1 MTAAPDSQPVIVGMA
16 CRFPGGADDLDSYWS
31 ILESG
36 VDATSEI
43 PAERW
48 NVDELYA
55 AEPAEGMMSTRRGGF
70 VHDMCGFDAAF
81 FGISEAEA
89 RGMDPQ
95 HRMLLETTWTAL
107 EDAGI
112 APLSLR
118 GSRTG
123 VFVGPAQ
130 NEYLAPNFRRAGYGG
145 VNGLLCMAAGRIA
158 HFLDLAGPVIAL
170 DTACSSSLVALHMAC
185 QSLAAGECDIAVVAA
200 SQAIVNP
207 IQHLLLSEINVL
219 SPEGRCKTFA
229 QDADGFAR
237 SEGSGALIVMPRGVA
252 REWGMSE
259 RAVVRATAI
268 NHDGHTPA
276 LIAPSAAAQYEVL
289 ELALRKSG
297 VRPEDVTFVETHGT
311 GTPAGDPKEV
321 EGIMAAFGAAGR
333 NRLTL
338 GAVKTNLGHLE
349 QAAGMAGIIK
359 TILNLQRCEI
369 APNLHDGSMN
379 PALDLTDAPARVP
392 VQRVP
397 WQPSPGGRRLAGV
410 SGFGFSGT
418 NAHVLLEQ
426 GQGLESRNGTERTH
440 QLLCLSARTESAL
453 GAMAG
458 NLDRF
463 LRASPSTELA
473 DVAYTLAVGR
483 SPFERR
489 AAIVSS
495 SAKNTREALTAA
507 AAGRDHNNLIVG
519 RAVKAPRVAFVYSG
533 QGSQTPGMGRDL
545 FDSEPAFRDALSRCA
560 ELLDGRFDK
569 PLFDVMFGSGGTIHD
584 TRYAQPCLFAFQYA
598 MTELLASWGIVPDA
612 VIGHSIGEYAA
623 AWTAGVLSLEDALW
637 LVERRSSCMAAAQ
650 SGGAM
655 VAFSASAEQ
664 MAELLAPFA
673 DVVGLGAINSPRS
686 TVLSGDS
693 TAIDQIVEAADALD
707 IRSSRLTVSH
717 AFHSPHMDPVLDEF
731 EASARQIR
739 YRPPRLPL
747 MCNLSGLPA
756 EPDTLDSRYF
766 RDHIRQ
772 PVQFGPGVASL
783 AADGCNVFV
792 EIGPH
797 PVLSPLVSQLVP
809 DGHVV
814 GTQVRGRD
822 GVESAGRA
830 VASLYCA
837 GVQPDWPAFYAGREQ
852 RRIPLPTMP
861 FERKSFWLSDA
872 GPMWSQTS
880 QENHLRPLAQKRSP
894 APPDPDLY
902 TTTVDFEHY
911 PYLADHRVAGT
922 PVFPGAGFVEM
933 MLEALQCEW
942 PDDSIELRGVI
953 FERAAVLPDD
963 GRRTFCTRFEL
974 DDDGT
979 IRVEVF
985 GRHPDS
991 PSTGDSWERHA
1002 TATAVLGAAGDAT
1015 PASTDTDTLRESF
1028 TEGIDVEKHYADMAA
1043 DGLDY
1048 GEAFR
1053 GLRTLKR
1060 SAACPAEAVADV
1072 VLPGQLAGETYL
1084 IHPALLDACLHAI
1097 GAAQRGLEVA
1107 AGAFLP
1113 VGVDRIE
1120 LGRRVQAPRQG
1131 ADRKPLSDVLCHV
1144 RVRATNSPD
1153 ALSADIDVHHGG
1165 TVAMRL
1171 HGLTLQRADND
1182 ALRKIARSSVTDAF
1196 LVPLW
1201 EKVADI
1207 PAAHRDLFAGQ
1218 TWLVIGGHD
1227 VLTRSTV
1234 ASLKAR
1240 DVTPTL
1246 LTVADE
1252 DRDGTVDPGCPDSV
1266 ARAVGEVMSSAQ
1278 RFDRVVCLWPAGFDA
1293 GATAQSGGGHADDS
1307 VDVDATTALLRS
1319 TAGGVLHVT
1328 QALLSQQ
1335 GAQPPAVTVVTRG
1348 AHRVLETE
1356 QGAPAA
1362 AAVWGLGRVIGVE
1375 HPELHCSM
1383 VDLDSAV
1390 DIDTAQAD
1398 ALLAAIQLSDQE
1410 WQVALRGDDRYALRL
1425 SELGDRVSL
1434 ERPSAPAY
1442 ALTSRRPGVLD
1453 ELALEPCAA
1462 PAPAD
1467 DELQLA
1473 VEAAGVNFRDVMN
1486 ALGVYPG
1493 DPEPLG
1499 KECAARVTAVG
1510 AKVSG
1515 FAVGDPVIALTGGA
1529 FRSIVNAKAARVV
1542 ARPAELTAAHAATL
1556 PVAFLTAEH
1565 ALTNLAKLRPGEVIL
1580 IHAAAGGVGQ
1590 AAVQCAQ
1597 AVGATVIATAGSRRK
1612 RELLRARGVAHVLD
1626 SRTLDFEHQVL
1637 ELTEGRGVDVVLNS
1651 LAHEFVPATMRTM
1664 ATGGRFVEIG
1674 KVTVLS
1680 AAEVPEGI
1688 RYFHFDLNDLPDQEL
1703 RSMLDDV
1710 LVRIGRGH
1718 LHPLPTQQ
1726 FDATDAVQAF
1736 RHMAGGRHVGKL
1748 ALRFG
1753 PCGDPEF
1760 DAGSG
1765 TCLITG
1771 GLGALGQLTAQTL
1784 LDAGASNVVLTGR
1797 NVTSTEVADAVHK
1810 LDPTGR
1816 RIVVLP
1822 CDVAD
1827 RGQVDDVVHTIRS
1840 QYPPLRGII
1849 HAAGVLDD
1857 RLLTQQT
1864 WESMQQV
1871 LAAKVAGALNLH
1883 AATRNTGLDYFVM
1896 FSSVTALLG
1905 TVGQANYATANAY
1918 MDALAHHRRSH
1929 GLPALSINW
1938 GGFGDIGMAAR
1949 DGGALLAAIK
1959 ASGIDPIAPPDGAE
1973 AFTTL
1978 LGSDH
1983 SQVAVL
1989 PANWGRYLPQ
1999 APEHLRVTLGRLGGA
2014 VQRRRSSEAGG
2025 IDLSSATVET
2035 VAALIEDEI
2044 RKMLYLEP
2052 EFVIDV
2058 HAPLERLGLDSLMAV
2073 ELRNVLGRRL
2083 GLTLSAT
2090 LLFDYPS
2097 LSSLAGHL
2105 AYDQLGLGV
2114 DRDADTE
2121 TEIETHTENETDTD
2135 VADDPAAQQDS
2146 EILDEDVVSDLLRQI
2161 EALPETSQRDLL
2173 ERILEG

>member
-1 MTAAPDSQPVIVGMA
+1 MA

-48 NVDELYA
+48 NVDELYS
-55 AEPAEGMMSTRRGGF
+55 AERAEGMMSTRRGGF
-70 VHDMCGFDAAF
+70 VRDMYGFDAAF

-107 EDAGI
+107 EDAGV

-130 NEYLAPNFRRAGYGG
+130 NEYLAPSFTGAGYGG
-145 VNGLLCMAAGRIA
+145 VNSLLCMAAGRIA
-158 HFLDLAGPVIAL
+158 HFLDLAGPVVAL

-185 QSLAAGECDIAVVAA
+185 QSLAAGECDMAVVAA

-207 IQHLLLSEINVL
+207 IQHLLLSEIDVL
-219 SPEGRCKTFA
+219 SPDGRCKTFA
-229 QDADGFAR
+229 EDADGFAR
-237 SEGSGALIVMPRGVA
+237 SEGNGALIVMPRGAA
-252 REWGMSE
+252 RERGMTE

-276 LIAPSAAAQYEVL
+276 LIAPSATAQHEVL

-297 VRPEDVTFVETHGT
+297 MRPEDITFVETHGT
-311 GTPAGDPKEV
+311 GTPVGDPKEV
-321 EGIMAAFGAAGR
+321 EAIMAAFGAAGR

-349 QAAGMAGIIK
+349 QAAGMAGLIK
-359 TILNLQRCEI
+359 TVLNLQRCEI
-369 APNLHDGSMN
+369 APNLHAGSMN
-379 PALDLTDAPARVP
+379 PALDLAGAPARVP

-397 WQPSPGGRRLAGV
+397 WQPSAGGRRLAGV

-426 GQGLESRNGTERTH
+426 GQGFGRRSETERTH
-440 QLLCLSARTESAL
+440 QLLCLSAKTDSVL
-453 GAMAG
+453 GAIAG

-463 LRASPSTELA
+463 LRASPSAELA
-473 DVAYTLAVGR
+473 DVAYTLGVGR

-489 AAIVSS
+489 AAIVCS
-495 SAKNTREALTAA
+495 SAKNAREGLSAA
-507 AAGRDHNNLIVG
+507 AAGRDHNNLVVG
-519 RAVKAPRVAFVYSG
+519 RAVKAPRVAFLYSG
-533 QGSQTPGMGRDL
+533 QGSQTPGMGRHL
-545 FDSEPAFRDALSRCA
+545 FDSEPVFRDALTRCA
-560 ELLDGRFDK
+560 ELLDGRFDQ
-569 PLFDVMFGSGGTIHD
+569 PLFEVMFGNGGTIHD

-598 MTELLASWGIVPDA
+598 MTALLASWGIVPDA

-623 AWTAGVLSLEDALW
+623 ACTADVLSLEDALW
-637 LVERRSSCMAAAQ
+637 LVERRSSCMASAQ
-650 SGGAM
+650 PGGAM
-655 VAFSASAEQ
+655 VAFSAPAEQ

-673 DVVGLGAINSPRS
+673 DVVGFGAINSPRS

-693 TAIDQIVEAADALD
+693 TAIDHIIEAAEALD
-707 IRSSRLTVSH
+707 IRTTRLTVSH
-717 AFHSPHMDPVLDEF
+717 AFHSPHMDSILDEF
-731 EASARQIR
+731 ENSARQIH
-739 YRPPRLPL
+739 YGPPRLPL
-747 MCNLSGLPA
+747 MCNLTGLPA

-766 RDHIRQ
+766 RDHVRQ

-822 GVESAGRA
+822 GAESALRA
-830 VASLYCA
+830 AASLYCV
-837 GVQPDWPAFYAGREQ
+837 GVQPDWSTFFAGREQ
-852 RRIPLPTMP
+852 QRIPLPTMP
-861 FERKSFWLSDA
+861 FERKPFWLTDR
-872 GPMWSQTS
+872 GPMWSRS
-880 QENHLRPLAQKRSP
+880 GPENHLRPLAQKRSP

-902 TTTVDFEHY
+902 TTTVDFEQFA
-911 PYLADHRVAGT
+911 YLADHRVAGT
-922 PVFPGAGFVEM
+922 PVFPGAAFVEM

-942 PDDSIELRGVI
+942 PDDRVELRGVI

-974 DDDGT
+974 DDSGA

-991 PSTGDSWERHA
+991 PSTDESWERHA
-1002 TATAVLGAAGDAT
+1002 TAMAVLGTAGDEA
-1015 PASTDTDTLRESF
+1015 PASVDTDVLRQSF
-1028 TEGIDVEKHYADMAA
+1028 GDAIDIEKHYADMAA

-1048 GEAFR
+1048 GESFR
-1053 GLRTLKR
+1053 GLRTLQGSVAR
-1060 SAACPAEAVADV
+1060 PAEAVADV
-1072 VLPGQLAGETYL
+1072 VLPGYVSARSYL

-1097 GAAQRGLEVA
+1097 GAAQRGLAVA
-1107 AGAFLP
+1107 PGAFLP

-1120 LGRRVQAPRQG
+1120 LGRGIQVPGQG
-1131 ADRKPLSDVLCHV
+1131 GDDRKPLCDVLCHV
-1144 RVRATNSPD
+1144 RVRPTSKAD
-1153 ALSADIDVHHGG
+1153 ALSADIDVHHAG
-1165 TVAMRL
+1165 VLAMRL
-1171 HGLTLQRADND
+1171 HGLALQRADSA
-1182 ALRKIARSSVTDAF
+1182 ALRKLTRSSITDAF
-1196 LVPLW
+1196 LIPVW
-1201 EKVADI
+1201 EKAAEI
-1207 PAAHRDLFAGQ
+1207 PAAHPDLFAGQ
-1218 TWLVIGGHD
+1218 SWLVIGGED
-1227 VLTRSTV
+1227 ELTRSTV
-1234 ASLKAR
+1234 AALKTR

-1246 LTVADE
+1246 LTVAD
-1252 DRDGTVDPGCPDSV
+1252 DGRDGAVEPGCPESA
-1266 ARAVGEVMSSAQ
+1266 ARAVGEVLSSVQ
-1278 RFDRVVCLWPAGFDA
+1278 RFDRVVCLWPAGLEA
-1293 GATAQSGGGHADDS
+1293 GPTARAGVSHADDS
-1307 VDVDATTALLRS
+1307 LDVDATTAILRS
-1319 TAGGVLHVT
+1319 AAGGVLHVAQT
-1328 QALLSQQ
+1328 LLSQQ
-1335 GAQPPAVTVVTRG
+1335 GAQPPDFTVVTRG
-1348 AHRVLETE
+1348 AHRVLDTE
-1356 QGAPAA
+1356 QGSPVQ

-1383 VDLDSAV
+1383 VDLDSGGDAGV
-1390 DIDTAQAD
+1390 EEAD
-1398 ALLAAIQLSDQE
+1398 ALLASLQSSDRE
-1410 WQVALRGDDRYALRL
+1410 WQAALRGKDRFVFRL
-1425 SELGDRVSL
+1425 SELSDRTSL
-1434 ERPSAPAY
+1434 DRPSAPAY
-1442 ALTSRRPGVLD
+1442 ALTSRMPGVLD

-1467 DELQLA
+1467 DELQLS

-1499 KECAARVTAVG
+1499 NECAARVTAVG
-1510 AKVSG
+1510 AGVSG

-1542 ARPAELTAAHAATL
+1542 ARPSNLTAAHAATL

-1565 ALTNLAKLRPGEVIL
+1565 ALTNLAKLRPGETIL

-1597 AVGATVIATAGSRRK
+1597 AYGAKIIATAGSRRK
-1612 RELLRARGVAHVLD
+1612 RALLHARGVAHVLD

-1651 LAHEFVPATMRTM
+1651 LANEFVPATLRTM
-1664 ATGGRFVEIG
+1664 ASGGRFVEIG

-1688 RYFHFDLNDLPDQEL
+1688 RYFHFDLNDLCDQEL
-1703 RSMLDDV
+1703 RTMLDDV
-1710 LVRIGRGH
+1710 LVRIGRGD

-1753 PCGDPEF
+1753 QCAGPEF
-1760 DAGSG
+1760 DAGPG
-1765 TCLITG
+1765 TYLVTG

-1797 NVTSTEVADAVHK
+1797 NVTAADVADSVHE

-1816 RIVVLP
+1816 RLVVLP

-1827 RGQVDDVVHTIRS
+1827 RDQVDDVVHTIRS

-1871 LAAKVAGALNLH
+1871 LAAKVAGAQNLH
-1883 AATRNTGLDYFVM
+1883 AATLNAGVDYFVM

-1929 GLPALSINW
+1929 GLPAVSINW

-1973 AFTTL
+1973 AFTAL
-1978 LGSDH
+1978 LGSGH

-1999 APEHLRVTLGRLGGA
+1999 APEHLRVTLSRLGGA
-2014 VQRRRSSEAGG
+2014 VQRRRSSDAGG

-2035 VAALIEDEI
+2035 VAALIENEI
-2044 RKMLYLEP
+2044 RKMLYLDP
-2052 EFVIDV
+2052 EFVIDA
-2058 HAPLERLGLDSLMAV
+2058 HASLEALGLDSLMAV
-2073 ELRNVLGRRL
+2073 ELRNTLGRRL

-2097 LSSLAGHL
+2097 LSSLADHL
-2105 AYDQLGLGV
+2105 AYDQLGLGT
-2114 DRDADTE
+2114 DTDA
-2121 TEIETHTENETDTD
+2121 DTD
-2135 VADDPAAQQDS
+2135 VADDVVVQPIS
-2146 EILDEDVVSDLLRQI
+2146 EVLDEDVVSDLVRQI
-2161 EALPETSQRDLL
+2161 ESLPETAQRDLL
-2173 ERILEG
+2173 ARILEG

>member
-1 MTAAPDSQPVIVGMA
+1 MA

-48 NVDELYA
+48 NVDELYSS
-55 AEPAEGMMSTRRGGF
+55 EPAEGMMSTRRGGF

-130 NEYLAPNFRRAGYGG
+130 NEYLAPNFTRAGYGG

-185 QSLAAGECDIAVVAA
+185 QSLAAGECDMAVVAA

-219 SPEGRCKTFA
+219 SPDGRCKTFA
-229 QDADGFAR
+229 EDADGFAR
-237 SEGSGALIVMPRGVA
+237 SEGSGALIVMPRGTA
-252 REWGMSE
+252 RELGMTE

-276 LIAPSAAAQYEVL
+276 LIAPSATAQYEVL
-289 ELALRKSG
+289 ELALGKSG
-297 VRPEDVTFVETHGT
+297 IQPEDITFVETHGT
-311 GTPAGDPKEV
+311 GTPVGDPKEV
-321 EGIMAAFGAAGR
+321 EGIMSAFGAAGR

-349 QAAGMAGIIK
+349 QAAGMAGLIK
-359 TILNLQRCEI
+359 TVLNLQRCEI
-369 APNLHDGSMN
+369 APNLHAGSMN
-379 PALDLTDAPARVP
+379 PALDLAGAPARVP

-397 WQPSPGGRRLAGV
+397 WQPSAGGRRLAGV

-426 GQGLESRNGTERTH
+426 GQGFGRRGETERTH
-440 QLLCLSARTESAL
+440 QLLCLSAKTDSAL
-453 GAMAG
+453 GAIAG

-463 LRASPSTELA
+463 LRASPSAELA

-489 AAIVSS
+489 TAIVCS
-495 SAKNTREALTAA
+495 SAKNAREGLAAA
-507 AAGRDHNNLIVG
+507 AAGRDHNNLVVG
-519 RAVKAPRVAFVYSG
+519 RALKAPRVAFLYSG
-533 QGSQTPGMGRDL
+533 QGSQTPGMGRHL
-545 FDSEPAFRDALSRCA
+545 FDSEPIFRDALTRCA
-560 ELLDGRFDK
+560 ELLDGRFDQ
-569 PLFDVMFGSGGTIHD
+569 PLFEVMFDNGGTIHD

-623 AWTAGVLSLEDALW
+623 ACTAGVLSLEDALW
-637 LVERRSSCMAAAQ
+637 LVERRSSCMASAQ
-650 SGGAM
+650 PGGAM
-655 VAFSASAEQ
+655 VAFSAPAEQ
-664 MAELLAPFA
+664 MAGLLAPFA
-673 DVVGLGAINSPRS
+673 DVVGFGAINGPRS

-693 TAIDQIVEAADALD
+693 TAIDHIIEAAEALD
-707 IRSSRLTVSH
+707 IRSTRLTVSH
-717 AFHSPHMDPVLDEF
+717 AFHSPHMDSILDEF
-731 EASARQIR
+731 EISARQISFT
-739 YRPPRLPL
+739 PPKLPL
-747 MCNLSGLPA
+747 MCNLTGLPA

-772 PVQFGPGVASL
+772 PVQFAPGVASL

-797 PVLSPLVSQLVP
+797 PVLSQLVSQLVP

-822 GVESAGRA
+822 GAESALRA

-837 GVQPDWPAFYAGREQ
+837 GVQPDWSTFYAGREQ
-852 RRIPLPTMP
+852 RRISLPTMP
-861 FERKSFWLSDA
+861 FERKFFWFSDTA
-872 GPMWSQTS
+872 PLWSQS
-880 QENHLRPLAQKRSP
+880 SPENHLRPLAQKRSP

-902 TTTVDFEHY
+902 TTTVDFDQF

-922 PVFPGAGFVEM
+922 PVFPGAAFVEM
-933 MLEALQCEW
+933 MLEAVQCEW
-942 PDDSIELRGVI
+942 PDDSVELRGVI

-974 DDDGT
+974 DDDGA

-991 PSTGDSWERHA
+991 PSTGQSWERHA
-1002 TATAVLGAAGDAT
+1002 TATAVLGPAGDGAPT
-1015 PASTDTDTLRESF
+1015 SVDSDAMRHSF
-1028 TEGIDVEKHYADMAA
+1028 ADVMDIEKHYLDLAA
-1043 DGLDY
+1043 EGLDY
-1048 GEAFR
+1048 GDSFR
-1053 GLRTLKR
+1053 GLRTLQGSVAR
-1060 SAACPAEAVADV
+1060 PAEAVADV
-1072 VLPGQLAGETYL
+1072 VLPGHVSAGPYL

-1107 AGAFLP
+1107 PGAFLP

-1120 LGRRVQAPRQG
+1120 LGRRLQALSRGDDRQSLCD
-1131 ADRKPLSDVLCHV
+1131 ALCHV
-1144 RVRATNSPD
+1144 RVRPTNSPD
-1153 ALSADIDVHHGG
+1153 ALSADIDVHHAGML
-1165 TVAMRL
+1165 AMRL
-1171 HGLTLQRADND
+1171 HGLTLQRADSD
-1182 ALRKIARSSVTDAF
+1182 ALRKLTRSSITGAF
-1196 LVPLW
+1196 LIPLW
-1201 EKVADI
+1201 EKAAEI
-1207 PAAHRDLFAGQ
+1207 SAAHRDQFAGQ
-1218 TWLVIGGHD
+1218 SWLVIGGAD
-1227 VLTRSTV
+1227 ELTRSTV
-1234 ASLKAR
+1234 AALKAR

-1246 LTVADE
+1246 LAVAD
-1252 DRDGTVDPGCPDSV
+1252 DGRDGTLDPGCPDSV
-1266 ARAVGEVMSSAQ
+1266 TSAVRGVLSRAQ
-1278 RFDRVVCLWPAGFDA
+1278 RFDRVVCLWPAGLEVGLSGQA
-1293 GATAQSGGGHADDS
+1293 GGNVAADCL
-1307 VDVDATTALLRS
+1307 DVDATTAFLRS

-1328 QALLSQQ
+1328 QTLLSQQ
-1335 GAQPPAVTVVTRG
+1335 GAQPPDLTVVTRG
-1348 AHRVLETE
+1348 AHRVLDTE
-1356 QGAPAA
+1356 QGVPAQ

-1383 VDLDSAV
+1383 VDLDSGG
-1390 DIDTAQAD
+1390 DIGAEEAD
-1398 ALLAAIQLSDQE
+1398 ALLAALQSSDQE
-1410 WQVALRGDDRYALRL
+1410 WQAALRGKDRYVFRL
-1425 SELGDRVSL
+1425 LELSDPTSL
-1434 ERPSAPAY
+1434 DQPSAPAY

-1453 ELALEPCAA
+1453 ELVLEPCAA

-1510 AKVSG
+1510 AQVSG
-1515 FAVGDPVIALTGGA
+1515 FTVGDPVIALTGGA

-1542 ARPAELTAAHAATL
+1542 ARPSDLTAAHAATL

-1565 ALTNLAKLRPGEVIL
+1565 ALNNLAKLRPGETIL

-1597 AVGATVIATAGSRRK
+1597 ACGAKIIATAGSRRK
-1612 RELLRARGVAHVLD
+1612 RALLHARGVAHVLD

-1651 LAHEFVPATMRTM
+1651 LAHEFVPATLRTM
-1664 ATGGRFVEIG
+1664 ASGGRFVEIG

-1688 RYFHFDLNDLPDQEL
+1688 RYFHFDLNDLPDQQL
-1703 RSMLDDV
+1703 RTMLDDV
-1710 LVRIGRGH
+1710 LVRIVSGK

-1726 FDATDAVQAF
+1726 FDASDAVQAF
-1736 RHMAGGRHVGKL
+1736 RQMAGGRHVGKL

-1753 PCGDPEF
+1753 PCADPEF
-1760 DAGSG
+1760 DAGPG
-1765 TCLITG
+1765 TYLVTG

-1784 LDAGASNVVLTGR
+1784 LDAGASKVVLTGR
-1797 NVTSTEVADAVHK
+1797 NVAAADVADTVHK

-1816 RIVVLP
+1816 RLVILP

-1827 RGQVDDVVHTIRS
+1827 RDQVYGVVHRIRS

-1857 RLLTQQT
+1857 RLLAQQS

-1871 LAAKVAGALNLH
+1871 LAAKVAGAHNLH
-1883 AATRNTGLDYFVM
+1883 AATLNAGLDYFVM

-1973 AFTTL
+1973 AFTAL
-1978 LGSDH
+1978 LGLDH
-1983 SQVAVL
+1983 CQVAVL
-1989 PANWGRYLPQ
+1989 PANWARYLPQ
-1999 APEHLRVTLGRLGGA
+1999 APEHLRVTLSRLGGA
-2014 VQRRRSSEAGG
+2014 VQRRRSADAGG

-2044 RKMLYLEP
+2044 RKMLYLDSEL
-2052 EFVIDV
+2052 VIDV
-2058 HAPLERLGLDSLMAV
+2058 HAPLEALGLDSLMAV
-2073 ELRNVLGRRL
+2073 ELRNALGRRL

-2090 LLFDYPS
+2090 LLFDYPT
-2097 LSSLAGHL
+2097 LSSLAEHL
-2105 AYDQLGLGV
+2105 AYDQLGLGG
-2114 DRDADTE
+2114 DAD
-2121 TEIETHTENETDTD
+2121 TDTD
-2135 VADDPAAQQDS
+2135 VVDDVVAQPAS
-2146 EILDEDVVSDLLRQI
+2146 GVLDEDVVSNLLRQI
-2161 EALPETSQRDLL
+2161 ESLPETAQRDLL